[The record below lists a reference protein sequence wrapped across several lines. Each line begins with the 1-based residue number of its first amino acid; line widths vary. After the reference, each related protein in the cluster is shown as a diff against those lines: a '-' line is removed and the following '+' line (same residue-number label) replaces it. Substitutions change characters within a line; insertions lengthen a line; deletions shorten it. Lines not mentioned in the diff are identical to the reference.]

1 MTTSQVAVK
10 ILKEVFVRKLLLL
23 FVCLVLS
30 SCASVHAVYTPYRGY
45 TEEGIASWYGAKF
58 HGRRT
63 SSGEIYNMYAHTA
76 AHKTLPLG
84 TTVKVKNLNNQ
95 KQTVVR
101 INDRGPFVEGRIIDL
116 SYSAARDIDMVS
128 TGTAPVRI
136 TVLYPTEVYKAMKKE
151 LFTVQVGSFSSYTYA
166 LLLKRKI
173 DKHFPYVYLKKFFDG
188 QNVYWR
194 VRVGKYNDRGSADI
208 CSAKLRQLGFP
219 TFITASD

>member
-1 MTTSQVAVK
+1 M
-10 ILKEVFVRKLLLL
+10 IKLEKFLLL
-23 FVCLVLS
+23 FLCLIIS
-30 SCASVHAVYTPYRGY
+30 SCASIHAVYTPYRGY
-45 TEEGIASWYGAKF
+45 TEEGIASWYGSEF

-76 AHKTLPLG
+76 AHRTLPLG
-84 TTVKVKNLNNQ
+84 TMVKVERLDNH

-116 SYSAARDIDMVS
+116 SYAAARDLDMIS

-136 TVLYPTEVYKAMKKE
+136 TVLFPAEVYRAMEKE
-151 LFTVQVGSFSSYTYA
+151 LFTVQVGSFNSYTRA

-173 DKHFPYVYLKKFFDG
+173 EKHFPYVYLRKFSDG

-194 VRVGKYNDRGSADI
+194 VRVGKYTDRSSADV
-208 CSAKLRQLGFP
+208 CSAKLKQLGFP
-219 TFITASD
+219 AFVAASD